1 MVAHNRDE
9 RSIGLSTATAVV
21 AANMIGTGVF
31 TSLGFQL
38 LSLETG
44 FAILA
49 LWLVGGLAALCG
61 ALSYGEL
68 SGAMPRSGGE
78 YYLLSRV
85 YHPAVGFLS
94 GWVSVVVGFSAPI
107 AAAAMAMGQY
117 LTRVLVETGVVAA
130 DSQSLTVTV
139 VGITGV
145 TLVSIVHLFDIK
157 IVSRFQVAFTTLKVS
172 LIVMLIVSGFALATA
187 QPVSFLPS
195 RAAVDSVFTPAFAAS
210 LVYVMYAYSGWN
222 AAIYVASDVK
232 QPGRYLPLSLA
243 FGTLL
248 VVLLYAPLNAVFL
261 YAAPI
266 DQLKGQV
273 DVGYIAASHI
283 FGSTGG
289 LIMGLLISTGLVS
302 AISSMVWAGPRVTQV
317 MGEDVRLLRALSVR
331 NANGV
336 PHVSLGFQYL
346 LVVGLILTST
356 FDAIVNY
363 IGFILSFSAFLTVTG
378 VFVLR
383 ITQPELPRPYR
394 VWGYP
399 ITPLVFL
406 AVTGWMMFFVVRQR
420 PMVLLAGA
428 VTLAAGVVVYFINR
442 AVSPTPSSG
451 PTAPTAPAPRR

>member
-130 DSQSLTVTV
+130 DSQSLSVTV

-145 TLVSIVHLFDIK
+145 TLVSIVHLFDVK

-283 FGSTGG
+283 FGGTGG

-317 MGEDVRLLRALSVR
+317 MGEDVRLLRVLSAR

-442 AVSPTPSSG
+442 AFSPTPSSG